1 MGGTH
6 LRGLQTQPGVD
17 QRELT
22 ESSFQH
28 LCLKGTVIHGKD
40 AEDFPPLPQGK
51 TGSPSE
57 YQHDV
62 TRGKATRQVSHLYY

>member
-22 ESSFQH
+22 ELSFQH
-28 LCLKGTVIHGKD
+28 LCLKGIIIHGKG
-40 AEDFPPLPQGK
+40 AEDFLPLPRGK
-51 TGSPSE
+51 AGSTGE

-62 TRGKATRQVSHLYY
+62 T